1 MMGDFQTH
9 RMGVTNSVM
18 NYVLY
23 VSFICVMSVI
33 ILNLFVGIAVGEIK
47 QTLDEADIQQISM
60 RIVYL
65 LKVQDALKFFER
77 SPILKRIFNMHFT
90 VYCYERNENKVSKL
104 FHRYLALM
112 GGKLQSNHPEINL
125 VDPQTRLE
133 ESLLEMSLNNKE
145 NFKAI
150 KAALQE
156 QIVDVND
163 KLNKSKQR
171 LEDVLIEMS
180 RKTVDNFETSAE
192 DSSVAL
198 LGVETSL
205 LHSQQHIQSSLNH
218 LELLT
223 HLKIRAARESIIQH
237 IKNLDQKV
245 NSQHCIV
252 LDMLNS
258 MLSSSLKHLTEKSDQ
273 LKDMTSSEFS
283 GVNSVLAY
291 IDRKMDGFKTDI
303 DELSHVSVP

>member
-9 RMGVTNSVM
+9 RMGVTNSII
-18 NYVLY
+18 NYILY

-65 LKVQDALKFFER
+65 LKVQDALKFTEKF
-77 SPILKRIFNMHFT
+77 SILKRIFNMRFT
-90 VYCYERNENKVSKL
+90 VYSYEKNENKIAKL
-104 FHRYLALM
+104 FHKYMALI
-112 GGKLQSNHPEINL
+112 GTKLKSNTPEINL

-133 ESLLEMSLNNKE
+133 ESILELSTNNTE

-150 KAALQE
+150 KLSLQE

-171 LEDVLIEMS
+171 LEDVLVEMS

-192 DSSVAL
+192 DSNSAL
-198 LGVETSL
+198 LSVESNL
-205 LHSQQHIQSSLNH
+205 LQSQRHIQATLNH
-218 LELLT
+218 LEVLT
-223 HLKIRAARESIIQH
+223 NLKVRAARESIIQH
-237 IKNLDQKV
+237 IRNLDNRMQT
-245 NSQHCIV
+245 QHFVVIDC
-252 LDMLNS
+252 LNS
-258 MLSSSLKHLTEKSDQ
+258 VLSTSVGHMTEKSDQ
-273 LKDMTSSEFS
+273 MREMSSVEFG
-283 GVNSVLAY
+283 GVNSMLGY
-291 IDRKMDGFKTDI
+291 IDRKLDVFKSDI
-303 DELSHVSVP
+303 NDLTKVTT